1 MKYHLNA
8 LLYICIMEKFCNH
21 IEKLLAQHDY
31 VVVPNLGGFV
41 VQLHSAQVLPDKI
54 VPPLYNI
61 GFNPLMHHADGLL
74 AIEIARHEHIS
85 YRLAMEYIEKEVEI
99 IKSVLH
105 SNGTCTIGNI
115 GTLNLIST
123 GNYIFSPTHNP
134 DFLPQNFN
142 LSELFIKTKAQNL
155 IEGKRKIYITLT
167 SIKIYKYAAAALLVF
182 GLFCTTPK
190 LTDESRTNNASFASL
205 NLDIKKVQNTNIQS
219 PQIITPTSGDSS
231 KIIVEDSKRFHV
243 IVASLPS
250 QHSAESFCKE
260 LIDNHFVNAH
270 ILEPTRIYRIAI
282 QSFSERNEAIQYMEN
297 LRKTDNRFNTAWVLC
312 N

>member
-1 MKYHLNA
+1 
-8 LLYICIMEKFCNH
+8 MEKFCNH

-41 VQLHSAQVLPDKI
+41 VQLHSAQLLPNQI

-74 AIEIARHEHIS
+74 AIEIARQEHIS

-99 IKSVLH
+99 IKSVLK
-105 SNGTCTIGNI
+105 SNGTCTIGKI
-115 GTLNLIST
+115 GTLNLISS
-123 GNYIFSPTHNP
+123 GNYIFSPSHNP

-155 IEGKRKIYITLT
+155 IEGKRKIYITLPST
-167 SIKIYKYAAAALLVF
+167 KLYKYAAAALLVF

-190 LTDESRTNNASFASL
+190 LTDVSRTNYASFVSL
-205 NLDIKKVQNTNIQS
+205 NLNLKKIQNTNIQ
-219 PQIITPTSGDSS
+219 PQQIITPSSNSS

-250 QHSAESFCKE
+250 QHSADNFCKE
-260 LIDNHFVNAH
+260 LIDNQFINAH
-270 ILEPTRIYRIAI
+270 VLEPTKIYRIAI

-297 LRKTDNRFNTAWVLC
+297 LRKTDNRFTTAWVLC